1 MIIVSSSACLMAFI
15 IILWG
20 IKQEIF
26 NLRNKKISIH
36 EEKIISVIQNKEEIS
51 QELLNAKETLKF
63 INFQMENHPYTI
75 KVLEN
80 IYKEKEINEKKHLEK
95 KYTLQLEK
103 NEKIIIKNTI
113 KNMFDEDI
121 KNVFSNYS
129 CNIINLEKDLEAFFE
144 GEK

>member
-1 MIIVSSSACLMAFI
+1 MIIVSSSACFIAFI

-26 NLRNKKISIH
+26 NLRSKKISIH

-80 IYKEKEINEKKHLEK
+80 IYKEKEINEKKYLEK
-95 KYTLQLEK
+95 KYTFQLEK
-103 NEKIIIKNTI
+103 NEKFIIKNTI

-129 CNIINLEKDLEAFFE
+129 CNIINLEKDLEVFFE
-144 GEK
+144 GKK

>member
-95 KYTLQLEK
+95 KYALQLEK
-103 NEKIIIKNTI
+103 NEKVIIKNTI